1 MCEATG
7 ATEGKVNTGNRNMED
22 CERIRRE
29 FELLFDQVPCNIII
43 IDRDYNIVRANERAR
58 KMIGQIEGKPCYKTL
73 KGREN
78 RCDECTAAQ
87 TFEDG
92 RQHAGHH
99 VWHSRAG
106 QTLHI
111 HVITVPLKRDDGT
124 FDTVMELAVDVTQT
138 RKLEAGL
145 QIANH
150 YFEALIDTSMDGI
163 FALDAKGKVTL
174 FNPAARKLFR
184 VGENQIISREE
195 VATMMPKGFL
205 ALVSDATKSV
215 YLPETEVRTIDGR
228 AVPVRLVGSRLQHAE
243 QDMGM
248 AFSIQDLREIKT
260 LEKEKL
266 ESERFA
272 AVGQTVAGLAH
283 GLKNLINALDG
294 GLYMLNS
301 GFKNGSLERIQKGM
315 ETIDRNSDRM
325 ATTVKAFLNFAKQAT
340 LSPTVINPVV
350 IVGEVIEVFAVKAEE
365 KGVDFT
371 YELVEDMA
379 PAPLDYDILYECLS
393 NLVDNAIDACL
404 EDSSKDTH
412 AVIVRTFEEEG
423 AIVFEVEDNGIG
435 MDYEVKKKVFSR
447 FFTTK
452 GLNGTGLGLLM
463 TKKAVQEHGGMID
476 LSSTPRKG
484 STMRIRLPRHR
495 LPHPKADSPKP

>member
-1 MCEATG
+1 
-7 ATEGKVNTGNRNMED
+7 MED

-58 KMIGQIEGKPCYKTL
+58 KIIGQIEGKPCYKSL
-73 KGREN
+73 KSREN
-78 RCDECTAAQ
+78 RCDECTAAL

-92 RQHAGHH
+92 RQHTGHH
-99 VWHSRAG
+99 VWHSKTG
-106 QTLHI
+106 QTLHL
-111 HVITVPLKRDDGT
+111 HVITVPLKTDNGS
-124 FDTVMELAVDVTQT
+124 FDTIMELAVDVTQT

-163 FALDAKGKVTL
+163 FALDGKGKVTIL
-174 FNPAARKLFR
+174 NPAARKLFR
-184 VGENQIISREE
+184 VDADRIVSREE
-195 VATMMPKGFL
+195 VAAMMPKGFL

-228 AVPVRLVGSRLQHAE
+228 AVPVRLVGSRLKHADQE
-243 QDMGM
+243 MGM
-248 AFSIQDLREIKT
+248 AFSIQDLREIKQ

-283 GLKNLINALDG
+283 GLKNLINALQG

-301 GFKNGSLERIQKGM
+301 GFQNSSLERIQKGI
-315 ETIDRNSDRM
+315 ETINRNSNRM
-325 ATTVKAFLNFAKQAT
+325 ETTVKAFLNFAKEST
-340 LSPTVINPVV
+340 LSPAVISPVV
-350 IVGEVIEVFAVKAEE
+350 IVGEVIEVFAAKAEE
-365 KGVDFT
+365 KGVDFA

-379 PAPLDYDILYECLS
+379 PAPLDHDLLYECLS

-404 EDSSKDTH
+404 EDSSKETH
-412 AVIVRTFEEEG
+412 AVIVRAFEDGG
-423 AIVFEVEDNGIG
+423 AIVIEVEDNGIG

-476 LSSTPRKG
+476 LSSAPRKG
-484 STMRIRLPRHR
+484 SVMRIRLPRHR
-495 LPHPKADSPKP
+495 LPHTKSD

>member
-1 MCEATG
+1 MRDATD
-7 ATEGKVNTGNRNMED
+7 ATEGKVITGDSGVED
-22 CERIRRE
+22 CRRIRRE

-43 IDRDYNIVRANERAR
+43 IDRDYNIVRTNERAR
-58 KMIGQIEGKPCYKTL
+58 KIIGQIEGKPCYKSL
-73 KGREN
+73 KGREY

-92 RQHAGHH
+92 RQHTGHH
-99 VWHSRAG
+99 VWQSKTG
-106 QTLHI
+106 QTLHL
-111 HVITVPLKRDDGT
+111 HVITVPLKNDNGT
-124 FDTVMELAVDVTQT
+124 FDTIMELAVDVTQT

-163 FALDAKGKVTL
+163 FAVEGKGKVTI

-184 VGENQIISREE
+184 VDGNRIISREE
-195 VATMMPKGFL
+195 VAAMMPKGFL

-228 AVPVRLVGSRLQHAE
+228 AVPVRLVGSRLTHDGQN
-243 QDMGM
+243 MGM
-248 AFSIQDLREIKT
+248 AFSIQDLGEIKK

-283 GLKNLINALDG
+283 GLKNLINALQG

-301 GFKNGSLERIQKGM
+301 GFKNSSLDRLQKGM
-315 ETIDRNSDRM
+315 ETINRNSDRM
-325 ATTVKAFLNFAKQAT
+325 ATTVKAFLNFAKQSP
-340 LSPTVINPVV
+340 LSPSVINPVV
-350 IVGEVIEVFAVKAEE
+350 IVGEVIEVFAAKAEE
-365 KGVDFT
+365 KGVGFA

-379 PAPLDYDILYECLS
+379 PAPLDHDVLYGCLS

-404 EDSSKDTH
+404 EDSSKDAH
-412 AVIVRTFEEEG
+412 AVIVRTYEDEG
-423 AIVFEVEDNGIG
+423 AIVFEVEDNGMG
-435 MDYEVKKKVFSR
+435 MDYEVKKKIFSR

-463 TKKAVQEHGGMID
+463 TKKGVQEHGGMID
-476 LSSTPRKG
+476 LSSIPRKG

-495 LPHPKADSPKP
+495 LSHPKPD